1 VEHVGHH
8 VAFWDSR
15 WAPLHQLDH
24 QTHCKRRIKGLVC
37 TSLCEHIEDSFD
49 GVEMQ
54 CSKVSIYLLV
64 GPVITLELIRIID
77 CSSPQ
82 ENDARPA
89 SARWYD
95 MPLCGRRSA
104 ADFAL

>member
-1 VEHVGHH
+1 MAFYFFPHRITVEQLGHH
-8 VAFWDSR
+8 VAFRDSR

-24 QTHCKRRIKGLVC
+24 QTHCQRRIKELVC
-37 TSLCEHIEDSFD
+37 TSLCEHIEDAFD

-82 ENDARPA
+82 KNDARPA
-89 SARWYD
+89 STR
-95 MPLCGRRSA
+95 
-104 ADFAL
+104 